1 MPMRVLAAMSGGV
14 DSAVAA
20 ALLKEQGWDVV
31 GVTMLLYG
39 EEVGRLRPDGRGCCG
54 SQAVRDARR
63 AAARLGIAHYTWDLR
78 AEFEAGVIA
87 DFCAEYARGR
97 TPNPCIRCNERVKFG
112 ALLDRARQLDA
123 THVAS
128 GHHARLELANGR
140 WYLRSGLD
148 ERKDQS
154 YFLYQL
160 TQEQMARVLMPVG
173 NLTKDEVRDIDRRL
187 KLPVAEKPES
197 QEICFIPDQD
207 HVSFL
212 KARRPEL
219 FRPGPV
225 LDEQGRVLGEHQ
237 GAVGFT
243 VGQRRGFGLGLGARM
258 YVTHID
264 AATNTVVV
272 GTRRDVCGRV
282 LEAADVRWTNGQA
295 PEKPVRVH
303 ARVRYQSAGGSAWV
317 ESLPD
322 RRCRVTFDN
331 PQWAPTPGQAVVF
344 WQDDSVL
351 GGGTIESWRRE

>member
-1 MPMRVLAAMSGGV
+1 MRVLAAMSGGV

-31 GVTMLLYG
+31 GVTMLLW
-39 EEVGRLRPDGRGCCG
+39 EETAGRLRPDGRGCCG
-54 SQAVRDARR
+54 SQAVRDAGRV
-63 AAARLGIAHYTWDLR
+63 AARLGIPHYAWDLR
-78 AEFEAGVIA
+78 PEFEAGVIA

-112 ALLDRARQLDA
+112 ALLERARRLDA
-123 THVAS
+123 THIAT
-128 GHHARLELANGR
+128 GHHARLEQTDGR
-140 WYLRSGLD
+140 WHLRPGLD
-148 ERKDQS
+148 ERKDQT
-154 YFLYQL
+154 YFLYQM

-173 NLTKDEVRDIDRRL
+173 NLTKEEVRNTARRL
-187 KLPVAEKPES
+187 ELPVAEKPES

-237 GAVGFT
+237 GVVGFT
-243 VGQRRGFGLGLGARM
+243 VGQRKGLGLALGERLYATR
-258 YVTHID
+258 VD
-264 AATNTVVV
+264 VAASTVVV
-272 GTRRDVCGRV
+272 GTRRDACGRV
-282 LEAADVRWTNGQA
+282 VEAADVRWTGGRAPDA
-295 PEKPVRVH
+295 PERVH
-303 ARVRYQSAGGSAWV
+303 GRVRSQSAGGTALV
-317 ESLPD
+317 EPLPG
-322 RRCRVTFDN
+322 RRCRVTFDK

-344 WQDDSVL
+344 WQDDGVL